1 MSDLVSVFQEIINEI
16 ELEKKVIKKLD
27 KIYVPV
33 SYKKLIYEEFIDEA
47 KKIKRIYNN
56 DLYKELIKLYHLYF
70 SNLVLFDK
78 YLDFEKFI
86 FFPKEIATIAKLLK
100 CHWYINLIIYNIG
113 LKEKSYVE
121 ERLKN
126 RINYVIDYIPTYI
139 SFFSDIIKKINNL
152 DEALYIEDERGKIL
166 YWSLLGSDILFKN
179 LKEKT
184 KDKLYERRNYPY
196 VEYKLLR
203 NHAFRV
209 LLMDN
214 VLEELWHVSG
224 VITLDLAVYYKLLKT
239 FNKNSV
245 KDLFDHLER
254 KTHNIKKLIYPI
266 PKFFQHY
273 NSCGVACLLNAA
285 KVYYP
290 KLELNKKLEK
300 NLLEKVQYKDY
311 PGNLAPLL
319 VMVAKDVL
327 KLEAKMFFDLNTYI
341 KNFDAMEIYAKEV
354 GFDEKRILEVA
365 NFFIEAA
372 KRVGYIEKSE
382 WYSEEIEKLLNEGS
396 LILFAKD
403 LGSILHYNLIFGYDS
418 DKFHIFDPLYGTYS
432 VSKNEI
438 NEIMKN
444 RFGMWGVIVYPPY
457 IDIIKEMENNV
468 EECRK
473 VLKNYGIDI

>member
-78 YLDFEKFI
+78 YLNFEKFI

-113 LKEKSYVE
+113 LKEKSYAE

-126 RINYVIDYIPTYI
+126 R
-139 SFFSDIIKKINNL
+139 FFSDIIKKINNL

-184 KDKLYERRNYPY
+184 KD
-196 VEYKLLR
+196 KLLR

-254 KTHNIKKLIYPI
+254 KTNNIKKLIYPI

-341 KNFDAMEIYAKEV
+341 KNFDAMEIYAKEI

-382 WYSEEIEKLLNEGS
+382 WHSEEIEKLLNEGS

-403 LGSILHYNLIFGYDS
+403 LGGILHYNLIFGYDS
-418 DKFHIFDPLYGTYS
+418 NKFYIFDPLYGTYF

-473 VLKNYGIDI
+473 VLKNYGIEI

>member
-78 YLDFEKFI
+78 YLNFEKFI

-100 CHWYINLIIYNIG
+100 CHWYINLIIYNLG
-113 LKEKSYVE
+113 SKEKSYIE

-126 RINYVIDYIPTYI
+126 R
-139 SFFSDIIKKINNL
+139 FFSDIIKKINNL

-184 KDKLYERRNYPY
+184 KD
-196 VEYKLLR
+196 KLLR

-254 KTHNIKKLIYPI
+254 KTNNIKKLIYPI

-341 KNFDAMEIYAKEV
+341 KNFDAMKIYAKEV

-372 KRVGYIEKSE
+372 KKVGYIEKSE

-468 EECRK
+468 EECRR
-473 VLKNYGIDI
+473 VLKNYGIEI